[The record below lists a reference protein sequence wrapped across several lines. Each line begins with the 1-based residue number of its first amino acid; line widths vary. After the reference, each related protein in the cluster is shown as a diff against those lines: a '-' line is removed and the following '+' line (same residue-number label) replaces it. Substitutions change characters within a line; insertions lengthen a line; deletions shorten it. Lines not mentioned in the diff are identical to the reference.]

1 MTDFLKT
8 ATVEA
13 AGIGAGHGLAEMLA
27 GREDIFT
34 MTQQAH
40 DAALTPDDP
49 GGLSHGLRAA
59 LAARMARA
67 NGAEGLAEHY
77 AGLAEEADGGLDEA
91 RAANPAFDG
100 GEANW
105 LSAIVRHTDLV
116 TRDTKAVVAD
126 DIAALM
132 AAGVTE
138 DDIVR
143 LSELVAFV
151 SYQAR
156 VAVGLKLMGDL
167 S

>member
-8 ATVEA
+8 AAVQA
-13 AGIGAGHGLAEMLA
+13 AGIGAGHPLAEMLA

-40 DAALTPDDP
+40 DAALTPVDP

-67 NGAEGLAEHY
+67 NGADALGEHF
-77 AGLAEEADGGLDEA
+77 AGLAEQADGGPDEA
-91 RAANPAFDG
+91 RVADPAFDG
-100 GEANW
+100 GEASR

-116 TRDTKAVVAD
+116 TRDAKAVVAD

-132 AAGVTE
+132 AASVTE

-156 VAVGLKLMGDL
+156 VAVGLTLMGDL

>member
-1 MTDFLKT
+1 MNDHMKT
-8 ATVEA
+8 SAVRA
-13 AGIGAGHGLAEMLA
+13 AGLTENEPMASMLA
-27 GREDIFT
+27 GRADVLA
-34 MTQQAH
+34 MTEQAH

-59 LAARMARA
+59 LASRMARA
-67 NGAEGLAEHY
+67 NGAEALGEHFAALAEQ
-77 AGLAEEADGGLDEA
+77 ADGGLDEA

-116 TRDTKAVVAD
+116 TRDAKAVVAD

-132 AAGVTE
+132 AAGVSE

-143 LSELVAFV
+143 LSELIAFV

-156 VAVGLKLMGDL
+156 LAVGLRLMGGL

>member
-1 MTDFLKT
+1 M
-8 ATVEA
+8 
-13 AGIGAGHGLAEMLA
+13 
-27 GREDIFT
+27 
-34 MTQQAH
+34 
-40 DAALTPDDP
+40 
-49 GGLSHGLRAA
+49 LRAA
-59 LAARMARA
+59 LASRMARA
-67 NGAEGLAEHY
+67 NGADALGEHF
-77 AGLAEEADGGLDEA
+77 AGLAEQADDGADEA
-91 RAANPAFDG
+91 RTADPAFDG
-100 GEANW
+100 GEASW

-116 TRDTKAVVAD
+116 TRDAKAVVAD

-132 AAGVTE
+132 AAGVSE

>member
-8 ATVEA
+8 AAIEA
-13 AGIGAGHGLAEMLA
+13 AGIGAEHELAEMLA

-34 MTQQAH
+34 MTQQSH

-67 NGAEGLAEHY
+67 NGAEALAEHF
-77 AGLAEEADGGLDEA
+77 AGLAEQADGGLDEA

-100 GEANW
+100 GEASW

-116 TRDTKAVVAD
+116 TRDAKAVVAD

-143 LSELVAFV
+143 LSQLIAFI

-156 VAVGLKLMGDL
+156 LSVGLKLMGGM